1 MKTAGV
7 THSLNK
13 GKTSVLCQIF
23 GKMKIYKKNTL
34 FFVKDRFKVFI
45 LENKLFHLS
54 LLYSYIIPQK
64 DI

>member
-23 GKMKIYKKNTL
+23 GKMKIYKKKHS
-34 FFVKDRFKVFI
+34 FFCEGQVQSFYFGKQ
-45 LENKLFHLS
+45 
-54 LLYSYIIPQK
+54 IISP
-64 DI
+64 